1 MKHNNLTNIA
11 RDAQSTSMIDS
22 SGLLL
27 LFQKFLSLLNPNLI
41 NSLTSKFATP
51 QTTKKIAQQWIP
63 PVSSPLPPSRPMIHS
78 WLFGRTTNRPLPF
91 NEIKRCGMIDQIRE
105 NRLYR
110 VLPGILKNAQLEWMV
125 SIQSGCGRRSR
136 HVCSGVLV
144 SDQHVVTAAS
154 CLQRL
159 RCARLIIG
167 VEDLNQIRPQNV
179 FKINRI
185 LIHPLKSV
193 HVFAFQN
200 LKYTASIPDIAIVKL
215 DRKTNFM
222 PICLPNQQH
231 SKYVFHYFNFAGW
244 YFLFQ
249 ITI

>member
-1 MKHNNLTNIA
+1 
-11 RDAQSTSMIDS
+11 
-22 SGLLL
+22 
-27 LFQKFLSLLNPNLI
+27 
-41 NSLTSKFATP
+41 
-51 QTTKKIAQQWIP
+51 
-63 PVSSPLPPSRPMIHS
+63 
-78 WLFGRTTNRPLPF
+78 
-91 NEIKRCGMIDQIRE
+91 MIDQIRE

-110 VLPGILKNAQLEWMV
+110 VLPGILKNSQLEWMV

-144 SDQHVVTAAS
+144 SDQHGVTAAS

-200 LKYTASIPDIAIVKL
+200 LKYIASIPDIAIVKL